1 MSAVLYKTHPPIDG
15 VYMVSTKQGERPAP
29 YLFTQGRTYDQ
40 AGDEVVNIDCYW
52 RYVSGVNTWVS
63 HA

>member
-1 MSAVLYKTHPPIDG
+1 
-15 VYMVSTKQGERPAP
+15 MVSTKQGERPAP

-40 AGDEVVNIDCYW
+40 TGNEVVNIDCYW

-63 HA
+63 HE